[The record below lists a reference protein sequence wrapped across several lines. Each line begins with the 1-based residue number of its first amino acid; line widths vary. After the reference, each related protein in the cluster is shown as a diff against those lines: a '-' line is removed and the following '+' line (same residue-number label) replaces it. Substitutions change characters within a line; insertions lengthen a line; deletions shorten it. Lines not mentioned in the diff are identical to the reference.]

1 MPADNISIMYSAWG
15 AAETRAHPGQV
26 ACVPQ
31 DNLSCLQTTKP
42 RDNFGIALENWETAL
57 RQFALLANNQT
68 PWQVW
73 EHIETAWRQP
83 CLQTTKPLTTL
94 G

>member
-1 MPADNISIMYSAWG
+1 MPVDNISIMYSAWG
-15 AAETRAHPGQV
+15 AVETRAHPGQV

-42 RDNFGIALENWETAL
+42 RGKFGKTLEQLGAS
-57 RQFALLANNQT
+57 LACKQSN
-68 PWQVW
+68 PV
-73 EHIETAWRQP
+73 
-83 CLQTTKPLTTL
+83 TTL

>member
-1 MPADNISIMYSAWG
+1 MPVDNISIMYSAWG
-15 AAETRAHPGQV
+15 ATETRAQAGQV

-42 RDNFGIALENWETAL
+42 CDNFGITLEQIGDKL
-57 RQFALLANNQT
+57 S
-68 PWQVW
+68 
-73 EHIETAWRQP
+73 
-83 CLQTTKPLTTL
+83 CLQTTKPRDNFGITLEKIGDNLSCLRTTKPLATL

>member
-1 MPADNISIMYSAWG
+1 MPVDNISIMYSAWG

-26 ACVPQ
+26 ACGAQ

-42 RDNFGIALENWETAL
+42 RDNFGITLEQIGDNLSCL
-57 RQFALLANNQT
+57 R
-68 PWQVW
+68 
-73 EHIETAWRQP
+73 
-83 CLQTTKPLTTL
+83 TTKPLATL

>member
-1 MPADNISIMYSAWG
+1 MPVDNISIMYSAWG

-26 ACVPQ
+26 ACVAQ

-57 RQFALLANNQT
+57 RQFAL
-68 PWQVW
+68 
-73 EHIETAWRQP
+73 
-83 CLQTTKPLTTL
+83 QTTKPRGKFGNILEQL
-94 G
+94 GDSLACKQPNP